1 MKSFSGFPGGKTR
14 FTPIP
19 DLFFA
24 DLLVAIDDLAELKL
38 TLYLFW
44 SLNRQ
49 RGYPRYL
56 TLAELEAEGPL
67 LSALSCPPGGDPLAV
82 LHEAIERAVERG
94 TVMRLTIDNAAGET
108 DYLFVNTPQGRK
120 AIEQVRR
127 GDLILETVGRV
138 REPHIDKEQPTIFD
152 LYEQNIGLLQPLL
165 AEELAEAERN
175 YPEFWIR
182 DAFRIAVQHNVRRWR
197 YIASIL
203 ERWARD
209 GKDDGEPLQQK
220 RMRRSSAD

>member
-1 MKSFSGFPGGKTR
+1 MKAFAGFPGGKTR

-19 DLFFA
+19 DLFFV
-24 DLLVAIDDLAELKL
+24 DLLAAIDDLAELKL

-67 LSALSCPPGGDPLAV
+67 LSALPCTPGSDPV
-82 LHEAIERAVERG
+82 LVLREAIERATRRG
-94 TVMRLTIDNAAGET
+94 TVLRLIISNASGTT
-108 DYLFVNTPQGRK
+108 DYVFVNTPQGRK
-120 AIEQVRR
+120 AIDQVKN
-127 GDLILETVGRV
+127 GELVLETVGRV
-138 REPHIDKEQPTIFD
+138 REPHIEKERPNIFE

-165 AEELAEAERN
+165 AEELEEAART
-175 YPEFWIR
+175 YPEDWIT
-182 DAFRIAVQHNVRRWR
+182 DAFKIAVQHNVRRWR

-209 GKDDGEPLQQK
+209 GKDDGEP
-220 RMRRSSAD
+220 MRQRKIRRTGIS